1 MVKKLYKHEFLSL
14 LRWLIPVDLGCLL
27 MAAISRL
34 ALFLGDST
42 PERIIKSLTGVF
54 FGMSVFAMF
63 IIGYVVV
70 IRRFY
75 TNLLKNEGYFTHTI
89 PVKTSTHI
97 NCKIVCGLLFI
108 IVNFIVAILSL
119 LIIGAGTGVWPQ
131 IWDAFKKAM
140 KLAADSAGAV
150 NFTVYVIETVLIM
163 LFGLL
168 LFLQQVYASMAMGQ
182 RMKSKAGGAVLW
194 YFIFYVIMQVSNSFL
209 IIGENAVV
217 TSTGLRPVELTH
229 TMLGISLGVQIIWNV
244 IYYVITRVQLS
255 RHLNLE

>member
-27 MAAISRL
+27 MAAISRI

-42 PERIIKSLTGVF
+42 SERIIKTLTGVF
-54 FGMSVFAMF
+54 FGLSIFAMF

-97 NCKIVCGLLFI
+97 NCKIVCGILFI
-108 IVNFIVAILSL
+108 VVNFIVAL
-119 LIIGAGTGVWPQ
+119 LALFIIGAGTGIWPQ
-131 IWDAFKKAM
+131 IWDAFITTM
-140 KLAADSAGAV
+140 RFAANSAGAV
-150 NFTVYVIETVLIM
+150 NLTVYVIEVALIM

-168 LFLQQVYASMAMGQ
+168 QFLQQVYASMAMGQ

-194 YFIFYVIMQVSNSFL
+194 YFIFYVITQVTNAFL
-209 IIGENAVV
+209 VLVETPVLTNANVDPK
-217 TSTGLRPVELTH
+217 LALH
-229 TMLGISLGVQIIWNV
+229 FMLGITLGTQIIWNV
-244 IYYVITRVQLS
+244 IYYVITRIQLS